1 MKLFLNVCALV
12 LVGGF
17 AAGTL
22 PAFADAAADAARD
35 EARAQA
41 DNNRAQEQTSK
52 GHPFRAGRAAKK
64 AERASERAAKEQAKY
79 NKEAGNSNQGK

>member
-22 PAFADAAADAARD
+22 PAFADAAADAARGTCGL
-35 EARAQA
+35 AAAVRA
-41 DNNRAQEQTSK
+41 
-52 GHPFRAGRAAKK
+52 
-64 AERASERAAKEQAKY
+64 
-79 NKEAGNSNQGK
+79 

>member
-1 MKLFLNVCALV
+1 MKPFLSVCALV

-41 DNNRAQEQTSK
+41 DNCLLYTS
-52 GHPFRAGRAAKK
+52 RCV
-64 AERASERAAKEQAKY
+64 
-79 NKEAGNSNQGK
+79 